1 MTTLRRAVVAAA
13 VVGAV
18 VGAVAVWVAV
28 DRLDDRWARHAVV
41 QGEMADVRSIIGAR
55 LDEAVGVSGLDTS
68 FPTGDTDL
76 QAQIDDLL
84 TWAEVS
90 DDDGLTDVVLTR
102 EADLVEATTASGSL
116 DERLLVPL
124 ETALRELDRATVRP
138 TADAAQ
144 AAGDTARRTLLIALA
159 VPAALAA
166 LALWLGRRGGEAARR
181 PE

>member
-1 MTTLRRAVVAAA
+1 MTTLRRAVMASAVVTA
-13 VVGAV
+13 VVGTL
-18 VGAVAVWVAV
+18 AVWGAV
-28 DRLDDRWARHAVV
+28 DRLGDRWARHAVV
-41 QGEMADVRSIIGAR
+41 QGEMADVRSVIGAR
-55 LDEAVGVSGLDTS
+55 LDEAVGVAGLDAS

-76 QAQIDDLL
+76 QAQIDEVL

-90 DDDGLTDVVLTR
+90 DDDGLTNVVITP
-102 EADLVEATTASGSL
+102 EADLVEATTASGSV

-124 ETALRELDRATVRP
+124 EIALRELDRATVRP

-166 LALWLGRRGGEAARR
+166 LAIWLGRRCDEAARF
-181 PE
+181 P